1 MSGHGAHAGT
11 VGENVYED
19 VEPAVTGQGLVQV
32 DLVREGN
39 HPGMTDQTGVL
50 HRFRLGLSV
59 PLRLHRADNQL
70 TRSQRQGEVVAQV
83 GLRAVNK
90 HGDAWLRSAV
100 VPVAQSLKD
109 RLQDSC

>member
-1 MSGHGAHAGT
+1 M
-11 VGENVYED
+11 GENVHED
-19 VEPAVTGQGLVQV
+19 VEPAVSGQGLVQV

-50 HRFRLGLSV
+50 HGIRLGLSV
-59 PLRLHRADNQL
+59 PLRLHRADDQL
-70 TRSQRQGEVVAQV
+70 TRPQRQGEVAAQV
-83 GLRAVNK
+83 GLRAVNE

-109 RLQDSC
+109 RFQDSC